1 MCTGESVARARRR
14 ILAKVSMAHDNR
26 RSERVAEAIRIEV
39 ATFLTEGAKD
49 PRIVGFVTVTGVEV
63 THDLRHAKV
72 FVSVMGT
79 EKEQRTTLEGLASLA
94 PHLRSR
100 LSRSLALRFAPEL
113 EFRHDPSVE
122 RAARIE
128 TLLAQVKSER
138 IELAEEAR
146 EDADD
151 GAADA
156 GDSTD

>member
-1 MCTGESVARARRR
+1 
-14 ILAKVSMAHDNR
+14 MAHDNR
-26 RSERVAEAIRIEV
+26 RSERVAEAIRVEV

-100 LSRSLALRFAPEL
+100 LAKSLKLRFAPEL

-138 IELAEEAR
+138 LELEGEQ
-146 EDADD
+146 ETD
-151 GAADA
+151 GAPGSDA
-156 GDSTD
+156 RPEDPTD